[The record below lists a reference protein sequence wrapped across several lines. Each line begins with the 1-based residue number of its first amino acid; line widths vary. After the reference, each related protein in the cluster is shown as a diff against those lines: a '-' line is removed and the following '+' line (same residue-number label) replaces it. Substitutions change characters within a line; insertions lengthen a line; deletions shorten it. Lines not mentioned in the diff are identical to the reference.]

1 MHQGLNF
8 GVRNA
13 LKLTYEH
20 LAVKKIFPGATPPG
34 PQGEGRGG
42 EGGTEGG
49 EGGGRKGGRGG
60 DPGPPLTKKPAYA
73 AVICH
78 VTCILPVCVYMLARI
93 SIIKYIFILCIFI
106 VLSGLNYR
114 ESTHGL
120 NLKYKVI
127 A

>member
-34 PQGEGRGG
+34 PPGEGRGG
-42 EGGTEGG
+42 EGREGG
-49 EGGGRKGGRGG
+49 RDGGRGGGGGRKGGRGGEGRGEEGRGG

-73 AVICH
+73 ADQ
-78 VTCILPVCVYMLARI
+78 RI
-93 SIIKYIFILCIFI
+93 FSTLCI
-106 VLSGLNYR
+106 S
-114 ESTHGL
+114 
-120 NLKYKVI
+120 
-127 A
+127 